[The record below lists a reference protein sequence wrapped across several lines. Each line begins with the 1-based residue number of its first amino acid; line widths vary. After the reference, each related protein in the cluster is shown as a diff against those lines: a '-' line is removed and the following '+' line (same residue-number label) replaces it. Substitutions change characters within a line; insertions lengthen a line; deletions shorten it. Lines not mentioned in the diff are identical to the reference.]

1 MPQNEVNTTRL
12 TGNESDTAKL
22 LASLCAKS
30 QLNKDSSL
38 LKNLPVRLKMPTMNN
53 ALVIMDRHTL
63 RKVR

>member
-30 QLNKDSSL
+30 QLTKDSSL
-38 LKNLPVRLKMPTMNN
+38 LKNLPVRLKMPTINN
-53 ALVIMDRHTL
+53 ALVIMDKHTL